1 MNKKIYNDIYTI
13 YTIFKLLINEFKKIG
28 IIKLLIS
35 MFTFLIIILIIYK
48 TNKENLISTSYSLIP
63 FIGLF
68 MIIFFGGTISSEIE
82 NGSLKYYLTKP
93 IKRWKIYISKLL
105 SIYLYLVIIILYV
118 LFIYSVIINKIDYLF
133 IIKFIKYSV
142 PLFLMGT
149 ISLFLSSFIKNTAL
163 CIGLDIFI
171 FIFSTLLSQV
181 LFGIEFNIIE
191 YTFLPYLDFNM
202 FNDINSINEMN
213 RELGIHLS
221 IKRGIIID
229 TISIVLFYLLG
240 NTIFTNKDVKN

>member
-68 MIIFFGGTISSEIE
+68 MIIFYGGSISSEIE

-93 IKRWKIYISKLL
+93 
-105 SIYLYLVIIILYV
+105 
-118 LFIYSVIINKIDYLF
+118 
-133 IIKFIKYSV
+133 
-142 PLFLMGT
+142 
-149 ISLFLSSFIKNTAL
+149 
-163 CIGLDIFI
+163 
-171 FIFSTLLSQV
+171 
-181 LFGIEFNIIE
+181 
-191 YTFLPYLDFNM
+191 
-202 FNDINSINEMN
+202 
-213 RELGIHLS
+213 
-221 IKRGIIID
+221 
-229 TISIVLFYLLG
+229 
-240 NTIFTNKDVKN
+240 